1 MLFRFEIVALAAALT
16 LSSVQMAAACKEGDS
31 LAQSAAVEIETQVSE
46 VSTEQPELTAEPG
59 EAVTSQ
65 KAALDAFDPA
75 RFLHENGEMFAL
87 VGASFAASEDTTG
100 SIVPLGSEENRA
112 VDGWEDR

>member
-16 LSSVQMAAACKEGDS
+16 LSSVQMVAACKQRDT
-31 LAQSAAVEIETQVSE
+31 LAHSAAVEIEAQVSE
-46 VSTEQPELTAEPG
+46 VSTQPPELTAEPG
-59 EAVTSQ
+59 DAVTFQ

-75 RFLHENGEMFAL
+75 RFIQKNGEMSAL
-87 VGASFAASEDTTG
+87 VAASFAAPEDTTG
-100 SIVPLGSEENRA
+100 SIVTLGSEENRA